1 MISRLFKNKN
11 GKGSKVIY
19 SNCFLKDE
27 VNKWLKYMN
36 IGAINDILIDIGF
49 KSEDCIYLDG
59 IDINKIYYS
68 VNNEELNKNNV
79 ITLSYGQFLES
90 SPKIVISDGNKKRT
104 YGYEYISDDRDRII
118 LEAYEYILDNK
129 MKCKK
134 EFDINGNRILYIISD
149 NNYELL
155 LNIEYNDNEEY
166 NINLNRGLEL
176 EEYFGSLELPVDI
189 DSMYKKICEIILLDV
204 DKCSRFELKVNEI
217 DLYNHKH
224 IRDII
229 SLVNG
234 NLVQFGMT
242 KNGRKIFMN
251 DMGSYSYK
259 LVSENEE
266 ELKFNF
272 SLDIFDDMV
281 SYSVSNS
288 NKNIIDNDMKKL
300 VNDTIDCAID
310 DIEDSKKKVRK
321 IFSGRWNG

>member
-1 MISRLFKNKN
+1 
-11 GKGSKVIY
+11 
-19 SNCFLKDE
+19 
-27 VNKWLKYMN
+27 
-36 IGAINDILIDIGF
+36 
-49 KSEDCIYLDG
+49 
-59 IDINKIYYS
+59 
-68 VNNEELNKNNV
+68 
-79 ITLSYGQFLES
+79 
-90 SPKIVISDGNKKRT
+90 
-104 YGYEYISDDRDRII
+104 
-118 LEAYEYILDNK
+118 
-129 MKCKK
+129 
-134 EFDINGNRILYIISD
+134 
-149 NNYELL
+149 
-155 LNIEYNDNEEY
+155 
-166 NINLNRGLEL
+166 
-176 EEYFGSLELPVDI
+176 
-189 DSMYKKICEIILLDV
+189 MYKKICEIILLDV

-266 ELKFNF
+266 NLKFNF

-281 SYSVSNS
+281 SYSVSN
-288 NKNIIDNDMKKL
+288 NDRNVIDDDMKKL